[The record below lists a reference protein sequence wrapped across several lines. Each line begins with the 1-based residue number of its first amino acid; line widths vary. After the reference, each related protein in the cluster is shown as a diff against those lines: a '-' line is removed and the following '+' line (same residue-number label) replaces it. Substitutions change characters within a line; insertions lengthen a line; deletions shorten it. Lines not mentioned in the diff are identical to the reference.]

1 MDLGRDSFGV
11 VLAELMTGK
20 RAFSFDGPEID
31 RKLAMFFISAV
42 KDDRL
47 VQILE
52 DHIVNEG
59 NVEQLKEVAN
69 LAKRCLKVTGED
81 RPSMK
86 EVAMELEGFV
96 IMEKHPWRNASVYT
110 EETEYLLGAPTQS
123 FGIDVGPSCSSSIV
137 AGYDSIRNEASKPFD
152 DGR

>member
-1 MDLGRDSFGV
+1 
-11 VLAELMTGK
+11 
-20 RAFSFDGPEID
+20 
-31 RKLAMFFISAV
+31 MFFISAV

>member
-1 MDLGRDSFGV
+1 
-11 VLAELMTGK
+11 
-20 RAFSFDGPEID
+20 
-31 RKLAMFFISAV
+31 MFFIFVV

-59 NVEQLKEVAN
+59 NIGQLKEVAN
-69 LAKRCLKVTGED
+69 LATRCLKVTSED

-110 EETEYLLGAPTQS
+110 EEIEYLLGAPTQS
-123 FGIDVGPSCSSSIV
+123 FSIDVGPSSSSTV
-137 AGYDSIRNEASKPFD
+137 AGYDSMRNEALKPLD